1 MPVTI
6 PGPNVKAVK
15 FDPFA
20 GPEIVRVAPSTEPQ
34 KEIWTA
40 CLLGGDN
47 ATRSYNLLNSL
58 LFEGPFDREAM
69 EQAIQELVRRHEAL
83 RLVFSANGEHL
94 CIFKE
99 LKIPVDYQNISEK
112 TAEEKAVL
120 IDGYLKQETVHVFD
134 LLNGPL
140 FRATLFKLADQEH
153 RLVLTT
159 HHSTRDGWSMG
170 AMLLDL
176 SALYTAHVQGVPVA
190 LPAAPS
196 YGQYAEDQLRFSNSA
211 EYEQTE
217 MFWVKKYQDNVPVF
231 DLPTDFPRPAT
242 RTFASKRLDYP
253 LDSEF
258 VLAVKKMGLKAGC
271 SFVTTLLAAFEVLL
285 HRVSGQEDIIV
296 GLPTAGQSVTGNNR
310 LVGHCVNLLPL
321 RSHLD
326 TQQTFTEF
334 LRKCRQTVFDAYDH
348 QRLTFSNLVR
358 KLNIPRDPSRVPMV
372 PVVFNI
378 DMGMNDGVHF
388 QNLAHQLISHPKEY
402 ENFEL
407 FFNAT
412 GSEKTLTLEWS
423 YNTQLFK
430 AETID
435 RMMAEFTNLLKTVIA
450 YPSIV
455 ISEIKF
461 MSETN
466 LHEKLTHWNDT
477 KVDYPY
483 HTPLHELIA
492 QSAAQHPTKTALR
505 FNQEAISY
513 RVLNET
519 ANQLAHHLIQKG
531 ITEGD
536 IIGIALDRS
545 PDMLI
550 TLLAVLKA
558 GAAYLPLDP
567 DYPQE
572 RVTFMLT
579 DSAARMLI
587 TSKKYQGRLKSQ
599 ATELLIENALAESK
613 GNGKEDPG
621 TSVSGDH
628 LAYVLYTSGS
638 TGKPKGV
645 LIEHHNLVNFLLSMQ
660 QAPGI
665 SKNDVLLAVTTISFD
680 IAGLELYLPLISG
693 ATVLLADPAVTRD
706 GRSLLD
712 LIKAEKVSIL
722 QATPSTWRMLLDA
735 GWEKPLPLKALC
747 GGEAL
752 SNDLAEKLTAK
763 CAELWNMYGP
773 TETTVWST
781 VKQIGKAQAITIG
794 RPIHNTQVY
803 ILDEFLKPVPEGT
816 VGEIYIAGDG
826 VARGYLN
833 RPELTD
839 ERFLK
844 NPFGVVPESLMYRT
858 GDLGKFLTTGEI
870 QCLGRIDH
878 QVKIRGHRIELGEI
892 ENVITTIKEVK
903 EAAVIAHN
911 APSGD
916 QVLVA
921 YVVPE
926 SVVTNE
932 KAPSWQERWDLIY
945 NMGVNHDSGSK
956 SSDQVVELA
965 IAEQLSGKKD
975 VKQEIDD
982 WVQQSINRIRNL
994 RPKRIMELGCGAGQL
1009 LFELAPD
1016 ASLYIGTDYSATA
1029 IDSLREKLALN
1040 SAKWK
1045 NVKTAVAPADDFS
1058 TVAPASLDMVL
1069 IHSVAQYFPDTAYLL
1084 KVIEQAV
1091 KTVAQGGCIFIGDM
1105 QGKGTLRMHHTFDQF
1120 PRSSAENTIADFKKI
1135 VDRRVFIEDEF
1146 MADPA
1151 YFYLLP
1157 HLIPAISAVDIQ
1169 LREGKFLNETTKHHY
1184 DIWLYVGNPPE
1195 ATTADTVVD
1204 WNADYTIEKLEQRL
1218 SANPR
1223 AVLQLRNVF
1232 NSRTAEDYSL
1242 LQVIDGL
1249 SDDAL
1254 LVDAKQKMASFPA
1267 GVDPALLWAAGE
1279 KHQFTTHVRWA
1290 GDGSDNLLDVVFIP
1304 SELKNRIPARPE
1316 GIATENVSLN
1326 DFARNPFKHNL
1337 IVPQDQVNEWK
1348 KTMRKHLPD
1357 YMVPNNFVVLA
1368 KLPLTPNG
1376 KIDKKALPDP
1386 MLEANENRTG
1396 FMAPRTDIEKLV
1408 ADIWMECL
1416 RLEKI
1421 SVLDNFFELGGHSLI
1436 AVQVM
1441 TRLEKKTGKRLPLS
1455 MLFEYPTIEK
1465 LASTLHM
1472 NGRSVTWDSLVP
1484 IKPQGTK
1491 IPLYIVHGAGLHVL
1505 LFNTLAINMD
1515 ANQPVYG
1522 LQAKG
1527 INSDDEPLDSIE
1539 AIAAYYIDAIRAK
1552 NPDGPYALAGYS
1564 FGGIIAYEMTKQLR
1578 AKGKEVK
1585 MLAMFDSYAD
1595 QSNFYDPWPTRLWND
1610 STTLLKERLYIFTL
1624 LKKYPGETVSTKIDS
1639 IKRKTNQLYR
1649 RIRYNEDYLKVFHG
1663 NYYKVNETNIIAAR
1677 NYRLVPQEIE
1687 ITLFRAKK
1695 QLAYK
1700 KDFEFL
1706 GWKPFALKGI
1716 KIHEV
1721 PGDHVNLFT
1730 PPNDKEFARI
1740 LQKALDNCSS
1750 I

>member
-1 MPVTI
+1 MTGTI
-6 PGPNVKAVK
+6 PIPDVTAVD

-20 GPEIVRVAPSTEPQ
+20 GPEIVRIAPSTEPQ

-47 ATRSYNLLNSL
+47 ATRSYNLLNTI
-58 LFEGPFDREAM
+58 LFKGYFDRAAM
-69 EQAIQELVRRHEAL
+69 EQAIRALVARHESL

-94 CIFKE
+94 CIYKE
-99 LKIPVDYQNISEK
+99 LPIPIAYHAISEK
-112 TAEEKAVL
+112 TTAEKEEL
-120 IDGYLKQETVHVFD
+120 IADYLKQEARHVFD

-140 FRATLFKLADQEH
+140 FRAALFELSDQEY
-153 RLVLTT
+153 RLILTT

-176 SALYTAHVQGVPVA
+176 SALYSAYVQGVPA
-190 LPAAPS
+190 NLPEAPS
-196 YGQYAEDQLRFSNSA
+196 YAHYAEEQFQFSTSD
-211 EYEQTE
+211 EYQKIEA
-217 MFWVKKYQDNVPVF
+217 FWVDQYRNNVPVF
-231 DLPTDFPRPAT
+231 DLPTDFPRPAV
-242 RTFASKRLDYP
+242 RTFESKRLDYP
-253 LDSEF
+253 LDSDF

-271 SFVTTLLAAFEVLL
+271 SFVTTLLAAFDVLL
-285 HRVSGQEDIIV
+285 HRLSGHEDIIV

-310 LVGHCVNLLPL
+310 LVGHCVNLLPV
-321 RSHLD
+321 RSHLE
-326 TQQTFTEF
+326 TQLTFTAF
-334 LRKCRQTVFDAYDH
+334 LKVCRQSVFDAYDH

-358 KLNIPRDPSRVPMV
+358 KLNIPRDPSRVPLV
-372 PVVFNI
+372 PVIFNI

-388 QNLAHQLISHPKEY
+388 HGLTHELISHPKDY

-412 GSEKTLTLEWS
+412 GSEKALTLEWS

-435 RMMAEFTNLLKTVIA
+435 RMMSEFTNLLKTVVA
-450 YPSIV
+450 HPSIP

-461 MSETN
+461 MSEN
-466 LHEKLTHWNDT
+466 SLNEKLTQWNDT
-477 KVDYPY
+477 KTDYPY

-492 QSAAQHPTKTALR
+492 QTATKYPGKTALL
-505 FNQEAISY
+505 FKKQATSY
-513 RVLNET
+513 QMMNET
-519 ANQLAHHLIQKG
+519 ANRLAHYLIQQG
-531 ITEGD
+531 VTEGD
-536 IIGIALDRS
+536 CVGIALDRS
-545 PDMLI
+545 PEMVI

-567 DYPQE
+567 EYPQE

-579 DSAARMLI
+579 DSSAKMLI
-587 TSKKYQGRLKSQ
+587 TSAKYQGKLKSQ
-599 ATELLIENALAESK
+599 AREILIETALAESK
-613 GNGKEDPG
+613 SNASHDPDRR
-621 TSVSGDH
+621 VSGDH
-628 LAYVLYTSGS
+628 LAYILYTSGS

-645 LIEHHNLVNFLLSMQ
+645 LIEHHNLVNFLWSME

-665 SKNDVLLAVTTISFD
+665 TKNDILLAVTTISFD
-680 IAGLELYLPLISG
+680 IAGLELYLPLMTG

-735 GWEKPLPLKALC
+735 GWDKPLPLKALC

-752 SNDLAEKLTAK
+752 STDLAEKLTAK
-763 CAELWNMYGP
+763 CTELWNMYGP
-773 TETTVWST
+773 TETTIWST
-781 VKQIGKAQAITIG
+781 VKKIGQGEPITIG
-794 RPIHNTQVY
+794 RPINNTQVY
-803 ILDEFLKPVPEGT
+803 ILDEFLKPVPEET

-833 RPELTD
+833 RPELTG

-844 NPFGVVPESLMYRT
+844 NPFDPSSGSVMYRT
-858 GDLGKFLTTGEI
+858 GDLGKFLKTGEI
-870 QCLGRIDH
+870 QCLGRIDQ

-892 ENVITTIKEVK
+892 ENVISTIREVK
-903 EAAVIAHN
+903 ETAVVAHT
-911 APSGD
+911 ARSGD

-926 SVVTNE
+926 SVAAND
-932 KAPSWQERWDLIY
+932 KAPSWQDRWDLIY
-945 NMGVNHDSGSK
+945 NMGVSHESGLKPSE
-956 SSDQVVELA
+956 QNLEIA

-975 VKQEIDD
+975 VKAEIDD
-982 WVQQSINRIRNL
+982 WVQQSVNRIRNL
-994 RPKRIMELGCGAGQL
+994 HPKRIMEVGCGAGQL

-1016 ASLYIGTDYSATA
+1016 ASLYIGTDYSPTA
-1029 IDSLREKLALN
+1029 IENLREKLAVDA
-1040 SAKWK
+1040 AKWK
-1045 NVKTAVAPADDFS
+1045 NVKTAVGTADDFS
-1058 TVAPASLDMVL
+1058 AVPAASLDLVL
-1069 IHSVAQYFPDTAYLL
+1069 IHSVAQYFPDTTYLL
-1084 KVIEQAV
+1084 RVIEQAV

-1105 QGKGTLRMHHTFDQF
+1105 QGKSTLRMHHTFDQF
-1120 PRSSAENTIADFKKI
+1120 PRSSAENTVADFKKI
-1135 VDRRVFIEDEF
+1135 VDRRVFIEDEL

-1157 HLIPAISAVDIQ
+1157 QLIPAISAVDIQ
-1169 LREGKFLNETTKHHY
+1169 LREGQFLNETTKHHY

-1195 ATTADTVVD
+1195 VAPADAVID
-1204 WNADYTIEKLEQRL
+1204 WTPDYSVEDLERSL
-1218 SANPR
+1218 SANPQ
-1223 AVLQLRNVF
+1223 AVVQLRNVF
-1232 NSRTAEDYSL
+1232 NSRTAEDHTL

-1249 SDDAL
+1249 SDAAL
-1254 LVDAKQKMASFPA
+1254 LLEAKPKLATIPPS
-1267 GVDPALLWAAGE
+1267 VDPAVLWSTGK
-1279 KHQFTTHVRWA
+1279 KHRFTTHVRWA

-1304 SELKNRIPARPE
+1304 SERTNQIPALPASITLE
-1316 GIATENVSLN
+1316 GASLN
-1326 DFARNPFKHNL
+1326 EFARNPFKHNL
-1337 IVPQDQVNEWK
+1337 IVPQDQVDAWK
-1348 KTMRKHLPD
+1348 QQIRRNLPD

-1386 MLEANENRTG
+1386 MLDAIENRTG

-1421 SVLDNFFELGGHSLI
+1421 SVFDNFFELGGHSLI

-1455 MLFEYPTIEK
+1455 MLFEYPTVEK
-1465 LASTLHM
+1465 LASILHM

-1515 ANQPVYG
+1515 ADQPVYG

-1527 INSDDEPLDSIE
+1527 INSDDQPLDSIE
-1539 AIAAYYIDAIRAK
+1539 AIAAYYIDAIMAK

-1564 FGGIIAYEMTKQLR
+1564 FGGIIAFEMSKQLKER
-1578 AKGKEVK
+1578 GKEVK
-1585 MLAMFDSYAD
+1585 LLAMFDSYAD
-1595 QSNFYDPWPTRLWND
+1595 QSNFYDPWINRLWND
-1610 STTLLKERLYIFTL
+1610 STALLKERLYILTL
-1624 LKKYPGETVSTKIDS
+1624 LRRYPRETISTKIDS
-1639 IKRKTNQLYR
+1639 VKRKANQLYR
-1649 RIRYNEDYLKVFHG
+1649 RIRYNEDYMKVFHG

-1677 NYRLVPQEIE
+1677 NYRLVPQEIK
-1687 ITLFRAKK
+1687 ITLFRAEK

-1700 KDFEFL
+1700 EDFEFL
-1706 GWKPFALKGI
+1706 GWKPFALKGVEV
-1716 KIHEV
+1716 HQV

-1730 PPNDKEFARI
+1730 PPNDKAFARM
-1740 LQKALDNCSS
+1740 LQKVLDNC
-1750 I
+1750 

>member
-1 MPVTI
+1 M
-6 PGPNVKAVK
+6 AVK

-58 LFEGPFDREAM
+58 LFQGSFDREAM
-69 EQAIQELVRRHEAL
+69 EQAIQTLVARHEAL
-83 RLVFSANGEHL
+83 RMVFSANGEYL

-99 LKIPVDYQNISEK
+99 LSIPVAYQDISEK
-112 TAEEKAVL
+112 TAAEKDRL
-120 IDGYLKQETVHVFD
+120 IDGYLKQETVHIFD

-140 FRATLFKLADQEH
+140 FRAAIFKTAGQEH
-153 RLVLTT
+153 RLILTT

-176 SALYTAHVQGVPVA
+176 SALYSARVQGIPA
-190 LPAAPS
+190 RLPDAPS
-196 YGQYAEDQLRFSNSA
+196 YGQYAEDQHRFSNSD
-211 EYEQTE
+211 EYQQTE
-217 MFWVKKYQDNVPVF
+217 NFWMRKFSDAVPVF
-231 DLPTDFPRPAT
+231 DLPTDFPRPAQ

-258 VLAVKKMGLKAGC
+258 VLSVKKMGLKAGC

-326 TQQTFTEF
+326 PQQTFTDF
-334 LRKCRQTVFDAYDH
+334 LKTCRQAVFDAYDH
-348 QRLTFSNLVR
+348 QRLTFGNLVR
-358 KLNIPRDPSRVPMV
+358 KLNIPRDTSRVALV

-388 QNLAHQLISHPKEY
+388 QGLTHQLISHPKEY

-412 GSEKTLTLEWS
+412 GSEKALTIEWS

-435 RMMAEFTNLLKTVIA
+435 RMMTEFANLLKTIVA

-461 MSETN
+461 MSETS
-466 LHEKLTHWNDT
+466 LKEQLTQWNDT
-477 KVDYPY
+477 EVDYPN
-483 HTPLHELIA
+483 HTPLHDLIA
-492 QSAAQHPTKTALR
+492 QSAASYPNKTALR
-505 FNQEAISY
+505 FNKQETSY
-513 RVLNET
+513 QVLNET

-531 ITEGD
+531 IAKGD
-536 IIGIALDRS
+536 VIGIALDRS
-545 PDMLI
+545 PNMLI

-572 RVTFMLT
+572 RVTFMLA
-579 DSAARMLI
+579 DSSARMLI
-587 TSKKYQGRLKSQ
+587 TARKYQGRLKSQ
-599 ATELLIENALAESK
+599 ATELLIEDALAESK
-613 GNGKEDPG
+613 AHPKEDPARA
-621 TSVSGDH
+621 VSGDD

-645 LIEHHNLVNFLLSMQ
+645 LIEHRNLVNFLWSMQ

-665 SKNDVLLAVTTISFD
+665 GKNDILLAVTTISFD
-680 IAGLELYLPLISG
+680 IAGLELYLPLVAG
-693 ATVLLADPAVTRD
+693 ATVLLADPTVTRD
-706 GRSLLD
+706 GRTLLD
-712 LIKAEKVSIL
+712 LVKAEKVSIL

-735 GWEKPLPLKALC
+735 GWDKPLPLKALC
-747 GGEAL
+747 GGEAI
-752 SNDLAEKLTAK
+752 SNDLAEKLIAR

-781 VKQIGKAQAITIG
+781 IKKLNKSEVITIG
-794 RPIHNTQVY
+794 RPINNTQVY
-803 ILDEFLKPVPEGT
+803 ILDEFLKPVAVGS

-833 RPELTD
+833 RPELTS
-839 ERFLK
+839 ERFLRD
-844 NPFGVVPESLMYRT
+844 PFANVPESVMYRT
-858 GDLGKFLTTGEI
+858 GDLGKFLETGEI
-870 QCLGRIDH
+870 QCLGRIDQ

-892 ENVITTIKEVK
+892 ENVISTIREVK
-903 EAAVIAHN
+903 ETAVIAHETK
-911 APSGD
+911 AGD

-926 SVVTNE
+926 ALTTND
-932 KAPSWQERWDLIY
+932 KAPSWQDRWDMIY
-945 NMGVNHDSGSK
+945 TMGVKHESGLK
-956 SSDQVVELA
+956 PEEQNLEIA

-975 VKQEIDD
+975 VKEEIED
-982 WVQQSINRIRNL
+982 WVQQSIRRIRKL
-994 RPKRIMELGCGAGQL
+994 SPKRIMEVGCGAGQL

-1016 ASLYIGTDYSATA
+1016 ASLYIGTDYSPTA
-1029 IDSLREKLALN
+1029 IDNLREKLALN
-1040 SAKWK
+1040 SAKWR
-1045 NVKTAVAPADDFS
+1045 NVKTAVGTADDFS
-1058 TVAPASLDMVL
+1058 AVPAGSLDLVL
-1069 IHSVAQYFPDTAYLL
+1069 IHSVAQYFADTAYLL
-1084 KVIEQAV
+1084 RVIEQAV
-1091 KTVAQGGCIFIGDM
+1091 KSVAQGGCIFIGDM
-1105 QGKGTLRMHHTFDQF
+1105 QGKSTLRIHHTFDQF
-1120 PRSSAENTIADFKKI
+1120 PRSSAENTVADFKKI
-1135 VDRRVFIEDEF
+1135 VDRRVFIEDEL

-1157 HLIPAISAVDIQ
+1157 QLIPAISAVDIQ

-1184 DIWLYVGNPPE
+1184 DIWLYVGNPPAVAVAE
-1195 ATTADTVVD
+1195 TVVD
-1204 WNADYTIEKLEQRL
+1204 WTPDYTIERLEKSL
-1218 SANPR
+1218 SENPQT
-1223 AVLQLRNVF
+1223 VLQLRNVF
-1232 NSRTAEDYSL
+1232 NSRTAEDHTL

-1249 SDDAL
+1249 RNEAL
-1254 LVDAKQKMASFPA
+1254 LVEAKEKMTAIPA
-1267 GVDPALLWAAGE
+1267 HVDPAILWSTGG
-1279 KHQFTTHVRWA
+1279 KHHFSTYVRWA
-1290 GDGSDNLLDVVFIP
+1290 GDGSDNRLDVVFIP
-1304 SELKNRIPARPE
+1304 AELKNRIPAQPASIVLE
-1316 GIATENVSLN
+1316 GHSLN
-1326 DFARNPFKHNL
+1326 DFARNPFKHNVV
-1337 IVPQDQVNEWK
+1337 VPQEQVQVWK
-1348 KTMRKHLPD
+1348 QQIRKNLPD

-1386 MLEANENRTG
+1386 MLDGVENRTG

-1408 ADIWMECL
+1408 ADIWKECL

-1421 SVLDNFFELGGHSLI
+1421 SVFDNFFELGGHSLI

-1465 LASTLHM
+1465 LASILHM

-1515 ANQPVYG
+1515 ADQPVYG

-1539 AIAAYYIDAIRAK
+1539 AIAAYYIDAIMAK

-1564 FGGIIAYEMTKQLR
+1564 FGGIIAYEMSKQLKE
-1578 AKGKEVK
+1578 KGKEVK

-1595 QSNFYDPWPTRLWND
+1595 QSNFYDPWPIRLWND
-1610 STTLLKERLYIFTL
+1610 SATLVKERLYILTL
-1624 LKKYPGETVSTKIDS
+1624 LKKYPGETIRTKVDS
-1639 IKRKTNQLYR
+1639 IKRRTNQLYR
-1649 RIRYNEDYLKVFHG
+1649 RIRYNEDYMKVFHG

-1677 NYRLVPQEIE
+1677 NYRLVPQDIK

-1700 KDFEFL
+1700 ADFEFL

-1716 KIHEV
+1716 DIHEV

-1740 LQKALDNCSS
+1740 LQEALDNC
-1750 I
+1750 

>member
-1 MPVTI
+1 MSVTI
-6 PGPNVKAVK
+6 PTPNVMAVS

-20 GPEIVRVAPSTEPQ
+20 GPEIVRVAPATEPQ

-58 LFEGPFDREAM
+58 LFQGPFDREGM
-69 EQAIQELVRRHEAL
+69 EQAIQTLVCRHEAL

-94 CIFKE
+94 CIFRE
-99 LKIPVDYQNISEK
+99 LPIAVAYQDISEK
-112 TAEEKAVL
+112 TAEQKAEL
-120 IDGYLKQETVHVFD
+120 IDSYLNQETRHVFD

-140 FRATLFKLADQEH
+140 FRAALFKLADQEH
-153 RLVLTT
+153 RLILTT

-176 SALYTAHVQGVPVA
+176 SAIYTAQVQGVA
-190 LPAAPS
+190 ANLPAALS
-196 YGQYAEDQLRFSNSA
+196 YSQYAEEQLRFSNSD
-211 EYEQTE
+211 EYRQTE
-217 MFWVKKYQDNVPVF
+217 AFWVNQYKNNVPVF
-231 DLPTDFPRPAT
+231 DLPTDFPRPAL

-285 HRVSGQEDIIV
+285 HRVTGHEDITV

-326 TQQTFTEF
+326 TKLTFTEF
-334 LRKCRQTVFDAYDH
+334 LKVCRQAVFDAYDH

-358 KLNIPRDPSRVPMV
+358 KLNIPRDPSRVPLV

-388 QNLAHQLISHPKEY
+388 AGLTHQLISHPKEY

-412 GSEKTLTLEWS
+412 GSEKTLTIEWS

-435 RMMAEFTNLLKTVIA
+435 RMMTEFTNLLKTVVA

-461 MSETN
+461 MSETS
-466 LHEKLTHWNDT
+466 LYEKLTQWNDT
-477 KVDYPY
+477 QVDYPY
-483 HTPLHELIA
+483 HTPLHKLIA
-492 QSAAQHPTKTALR
+492 QTATQHPTKTALR
-505 FNQEAISY
+505 FNGEEISY
-513 RVLNET
+513 RTLNET
-519 ANQLAHHLIQKG
+519 ANQLAHYLIGKG
-531 ITEGD
+531 ISEGD
-536 IIGIALDRS
+536 IVGIALDRS

-567 DYPQE
+567 AYPQE
-572 RVTFMLT
+572 RVTFMLA
-579 DSAARMLI
+579 DSSARMLI
-587 TSKKYQGRLKSQ
+587 TSRKYAGRLKSQ
-599 ATELLIENALAESK
+599 ATELLVEDALAESK
-613 GNGKEDPG
+613 VNGKEDPD
-621 TSVSGDH
+621 TMVSGDN

-645 LIEHHNLVNFLLSMQ
+645 LIEHHNLVNFLHSMQ
-660 QAPGI
+660 QEPGI
-665 SKNDVLLAVTTISFD
+665 KSTDVLLAVTTISFD

-712 LIKAEKVSIL
+712 LIKTEKVSIL

-747 GGEAL
+747 GGEAI
-752 SNDLAEKLTAK
+752 SNDLADKLLTK

-781 VKQIGKAQAITIG
+781 VKKLRKAEMITIG
-794 RPIHNTQVY
+794 RPINNTQVY

-833 RPELTD
+833 RPELTG
-839 ERFLK
+839 ERFLE
-844 NPFGVVPESLMYRT
+844 NTFAESEGVMYRT
-858 GDLGKFLTTGEI
+858 GDLGKFLKTGEI
-870 QCLGRIDH
+870 QCLGRIDQ

-892 ENVITTIKEVK
+892 ENVITAIPEVK
-903 EAAVIAHN
+903 ETAVIAH
-911 APSGD
+911 PVRSGD

-926 SVVTNE
+926 SMATND

-945 NMGVNHDSGSK
+945 NMGVNHDNGQK
-956 SSDQVVELA
+956 SSEQVVELA

-975 VKQEIDD
+975 VKEEIDD
-982 WVQQSINRIRNL
+982 WVHQSINRIRAL
-994 RPKRIMELGCGAGQL
+994 APKRIMEVGCGAGQL

-1016 ASLYIGTDYSATA
+1016 TSLYIGTDYSATA
-1029 IDSLREKLALN
+1029 IDNLREKLALN
-1040 SAKWK
+1040 TAKWK

-1069 IHSVAQYFPDTAYLL
+1069 IHSVAQYFPDAAYLL
-1084 KVIEQAV
+1084 RVIELAV
-1091 KTVAQGGCIFIGDM
+1091 KAVAQGGCIFIGDM

-1135 VDRRVFIEDEF
+1135 VDRRMFIEDEF

-1157 HLIPAISAVDIQ
+1157 QLIPAISAVDVQ

-1195 ATTADTVVD
+1195 VATADAVVD
-1204 WNADYTIEKLEQRL
+1204 WTADYTADRLEERL
-1218 SANPR
+1218 STNPR

-1242 LQVIDGL
+1242 LQVIDHL
-1249 SDDAL
+1249 NDDAL
-1254 LVDAKQKMASFPA
+1254 LVDARQKMASFPA
-1267 GVDPALLWAAGE
+1267 GINPALLWAAGK
-1279 KHQFTTHVRWA
+1279 KHRFTTHVRWS

-1304 SELKNRIPARPE
+1304 SELGKRIPGRPV
-1316 GIATENVSLN
+1316 GIAAEHASLN

-1348 KTMRKHLPD
+1348 QTMRKQLPD

-1396 FMAPRTDIEKLV
+1396 FMAPRTDVEKLV

-1539 AIAAYYIDAIRAK
+1539 AIAAYYIDAIMAK

-1564 FGGIIAYEMTKQLR
+1564 FGGIIAYEMSKQLR
-1578 AKGKEVK
+1578 ERGKEVK

-1595 QSNFYDPWPTRLWND
+1595 QSNFYDPWLSRLWND

-1624 LKKYPGETVSTKIDS
+1624 LKKYPGETVSTKIES
-1639 IKRKTNQLYR
+1639 LKRKTNQLYR

-1677 NYRLVPQEIE
+1677 KYRLVPQEIK

-1700 KDFEFL
+1700 RDFEFL
-1706 GWKPFALKGI
+1706 GWKPFALKGVT
-1716 KIHEV
+1716 IHEV

-1740 LQKALDNCSS
+1740 LQKALDNCA
-1750 I
+1750 